1 VSKNFDEMLP
11 SDREFTVGG
20 ETFHWKDV
28 RPEVLTSFDTDENPG
43 APVEEV
49 WKVIDA
55 RVLQFLPEDEH
66 ERWRTLRARDENPV
80 TIQQLNAIVTWFIE
94 EQTGRPTEAPSP
106 SASGRTQTKATS
118 KAA

>member
-1 VSKNFDEMLP
+1 MSKNFDELK
-11 SDREFTVGG
+11 STDREFTVGG

-43 APVEEV
+43 ADDGEV

-55 RVLQFLPEDEH
+55 RVLQFLPEEDH

-80 TIQQLNAIVTWFIE
+80 TIAQLNAIVTWFIE
-94 EQTGRPTEAPSP
+94 AQTGRPTEAPSP
-106 SASGRTQTKATS
+106 SGSGRTPTRATS